1 MAYYGDLDHI
11 QITDDQYHNN
21 LIHQY
26 PHFDPTLSV
35 PELESLIDIL
45 QIPYDLRIAF
55 CQATKDLPE
64 LVQRLIICNSLT

>member
-21 LIHQY
+21 LIQQY
-26 PHFDPTLSV
+26 PHFDPTLAV

-55 CQATKDLPE
+55 CQATADLPE